1 MPYLSGAET
10 LVQLRAIKS
19 DVPVILSSGYSQ
31 KEVTSGF
38 RTEDLA
44 GFLAKPYRLEAL
56 EQVLERIVAG

>member
-31 KEVTSGF
+31 EEVTSGF

-44 GFLAKPYRLEAL
+44 GFLAKPFRL
-56 EQVLERIVAG
+56 